1 MAKKAQVKVI
11 GNTLLLPPELQ
22 TKVINYMT
30 DCRNRFDFAT
40 RRHQYERIDKAMQ
53 LESDARRQAKNQR
66 EQRLDYYDDIE
77 IALVTPAVD
86 TVKGFLVDLF
96 LSGHHILEA
105 VATEKEDTTLAQQVN
120 AVTERD
126 AKDYSWARNFTIA
139 FGDLAK
145 YNKCA
150 IEVDWDTELVQSL
163 TTNSQGARAKR
174 EVAEVPRSGN
184 RIKRLDVYNAYHD
197 QLVEASEVH
206 RYGEYSGY
214 DELISMVEL
223 VRRIRNLKAQGKAVM
238 NHHSCFSAASGAA
251 QEDYYRPQIV
261 PDAPASSG
269 GQGSWG
275 GDWTTYFN
283 SESKLFKDAAGTVK
297 PTNEYLWSCV
307 YARIIPSMFGITS
320 VPNPDNVHIYRMYKV
335 GGTLVCMERMNNVHN
350 YFNIITAQ
358 VKEEGLGEQ
367 VKSDAALVIPLQN
380 LATKLYDAR
389 MTGLAK
395 HTGNKF
401 AYVDGTIDPASLHH
415 PSKPIVVKPNM
426 LSKDPLQ
433 SIKQLPFDDRMGATF
448 HQEIAQVRAQAQE
461 ITRLNRA
468 QMGQFQKGNKTA
480 SEFNEIMNNADSEL
494 RTFGLMFE
502 NIVMEPIKT
511 IVKANI
517 AQFQEPEEI
526 TTLMGSK
533 VEVNPLL
540 LSTKTINFKMAD
552 GLTRKEA
559 VANLD
564 TLQMAYQN
572 LLGNP
577 PLAAQFDVAGMFV
590 YMMEVMGAKVGQF
603 KLPPPTQPSGQP
615 QPGAPAAQ
623 PGVPP
628 AQTPVG

>member
-1 MAKKAQVKVI
+1 MAKKAQVRVV
-11 GNTLLLPPELQ
+11 GNTLGLPQEIQ
-22 TKVINYMT
+22 TKVINYMV

-53 LESDARRQAKNQR
+53 LESDSRRQARNVR

-105 VATEKEDTTLAQQVN
+105 VATEKEDTTLAAQVN

-126 AKDYSWARNFTIA
+126 AKDYAWARNFTIA

-150 IEVDWDTELVQSL
+150 LEVDWDTELIQSL
-163 TTNSQGARAKR
+163 TSNASGAQTRK
-174 EVAEVPRSGN
+174 EVSEVPRSGN
-184 RIKRLDVYNAYHD
+184 RVKRLDVYNIYHD

-223 VRRIRNLKAQGKAVM
+223 VRRIRNLKAQQKIVM
-238 NHHSCFSAASGAA
+238 NHVSCFNSAKGATH
-251 QEDYYRPQIV
+251 EDYYRPQVV
-261 PDAPASSG
+261 PNAPASG
-269 GQGSWG
+269 GANAGSWG

-283 SESKLFKDAAGTVK
+283 SDSKLFKDTDGSVK

-307 YARIIPSMFGITS
+307 YARIIPSMFGITNI
-320 VPNPDNVHIYRMYKV
+320 PNPDNVHIYRMYKV
-335 GGTLVCMERMNNVHN
+335 GGTLICMERMNNVHN

-401 AYVDGTIDPASLHH
+401 AYIEGTVDPSSLSH

-448 HQEIAQVRAQAQE
+448 HQEIAQIRAQSQE

-559 VANLD
+559 VANVD
-564 TLQMAYQN
+564 TLNLAYQN
-572 LLGNP
+572 LLTNP
-577 PLAAQFDVAGMFV
+577 TLAAQFDVAGLYV
-590 YMMEVMGAKVGQF
+590 YMMEVMGAKISQF
-603 KLPPPTQPSGQP
+603 RLPPTPPPAAGAAP
-615 QPGAPAAQ
+615 QPGT
-623 PGVPP
+623 PP